1 MGQSQ
6 DTKTPDPI
14 EFLILDH
21 RAVDR
26 LFTQFDEAKEEQSRQ
41 RIIREA
47 VAAVAVHAAIEEE
60 IFYPAAR
67 ALIADKQLI
76 DTAIEEHAEVKRVM
90 DNLAETHDAPARSEK
105 FLALARLV
113 KERVKE
119 EETQLFPKLD
129 AKRADFSD
137 LGAQL
142 RRRKEEL
149 RRVSLFL

>member
-1 MGQSQ
+1 MVQSQ
-6 DTKTPDPI
+6 DTQNPDPI
-14 EFLILDH
+14 ELLILDH

-26 LFTQFDEAKEEQSRQ
+26 LFAQFEQAKEEQSRQ

-67 ALIADKQLI
+67 ELIADKQLL

-90 DNLAETHDAPARSEK
+90 DHLAETHDVPTRSEK

-113 KERVKE
+113 KEHVEE

-129 AKRADFSD
+129 AKRADFGD
-137 LGAQL
+137 LGEQL
-142 RRRKEEL
+142 RHRKEEL
-149 RRVSLFL
+149 SRVSLFL

>member
-1 MGQSQ
+1 M
-6 DTKTPDPI
+6 
-14 EFLILDH
+14 
-21 RAVDR
+21 DR
-26 LFTQFDEAKEEQSRQ
+26 LFAQFDQAKEEQSRQ

-67 ALIADKQLI
+67 ELIADKQLI

-90 DNLAETHDAPARSEK
+90 DDLAETHDVAARSEK

-113 KERVKE
+113 KEHIKE

-129 AKRADFSD
+129 VKRAADFGD

-142 RRRKEEL
+142 RDRKEEL
-149 RRVSLFL
+149 SRVSLFL